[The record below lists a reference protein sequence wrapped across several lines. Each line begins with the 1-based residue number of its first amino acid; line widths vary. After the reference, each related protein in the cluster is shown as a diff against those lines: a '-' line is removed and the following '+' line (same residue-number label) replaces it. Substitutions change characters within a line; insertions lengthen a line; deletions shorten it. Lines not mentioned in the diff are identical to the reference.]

1 MLNLQ
6 ELRQISSINPDSSYY
21 VSLYLNVDPVTNP
34 GGEYAIRFKNMIKEL
49 EKTQDKSVRKKIK
62 PDIEALE
69 RYFIGNRRNFKKALC
84 ILTSK
89 TEDFWKEYNL
99 NVPVRNALIVEKT
112 PYLEPLFNLYDTYE
126 RYLAILLSKEDAR
139 VFVIQM
145 NEIEEYGEVHT
156 PDIVGRS
163 SKGGWFALSQ
173 DRYERHRAYHEAFH
187 MADVKEKVL
196 SFMQEQKIDNVIVGG
211 PEETL
216 SIALAD
222 LSPEIISRVIGKFS
236 AGMYE
241 TPAEIMG
248 KVEPVLKAH
257 ERKVLQDAIDQ
268 LITRVYK
275 DKQAVMGM
283 PDVLLMLE
291 EGRIEEL
298 FIDESYRQSGYF
310 CRNCYALSLEPGQCR
325 FCKGK
330 LEEVNYFADLVMQKA
345 AQLGGKIEVVPD
357 NEKLKKSG
365 GIGAFLRF

>member
-1 MLNLQ
+1 MLSLQ
-6 ELRQISSINPDSSYY
+6 ELRQISSINPDSNYY
-21 VSLYLNVDPVTNP
+21 VSLFLNVDPVTNP

-49 EKTQDKSVRKKIK
+49 ENKLAKGVRKKIK

-69 RYFIGNRRNFKKALC
+69 RYFIGNRRIFRKALC
-84 ILTSK
+84 ILSSK
-89 TEDFWKEYNL
+89 NAGFWKEYNL

-112 PYLEPLFNLYDTYE
+112 PYLEPLFNLYDTYD
-126 RYLAILLSKEDAR
+126 RYLALLLSKEDAR
-139 VFVIQM
+139 VFVVQM

-156 PDIVGRS
+156 PDIIGRS

-173 DRYERHRAYHEAFH
+173 DRYERHRAYHETFH
-187 MADVKEKVL
+187 MQDVKETVL
-196 SFMQEQKIDNVIVGG
+196 SFMRDEKIDKVIIGG

-216 SIALAD
+216 SLAMAE
-222 LSPEIISRVIGKFS
+222 LPREVISRVIGKFS

-241 TPAEIMG
+241 TPQEILNRLD
-248 KVEPVLKAH
+248 PVLKSH
-257 ERKVLQDAIDQ
+257 ERKVLQGAIDE

-275 DKQAVMGM
+275 DKQAVLGM

-298 FIDESYRQSGYF
+298 FIDDSYRQSGYF
-310 CRNCYALSLEPGQCR
+310 CRNCSALSLEPGECR
-325 FCKGK
+325 FCRGR
-330 LEEVNYFADLVMQKA
+330 LEEVNYFADLVVQKA